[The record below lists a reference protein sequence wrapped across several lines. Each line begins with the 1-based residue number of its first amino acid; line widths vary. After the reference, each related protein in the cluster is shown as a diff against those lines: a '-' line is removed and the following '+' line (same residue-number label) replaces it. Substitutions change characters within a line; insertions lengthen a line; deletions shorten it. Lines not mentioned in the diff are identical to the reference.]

1 VNEAIFT
8 TTLDGS
14 IATWNPAAQHIF
26 GYEPHEI
33 IGKPLSRLVA
43 AENQQRHSEILKR
56 LRRGEATKDYE
67 THWISRDSG
76 IVEITL
82 TRTPIFADIN
92 HPAACLIV
100 CNDVSER
107 TRLDLA
113 ERDQLFLSSIVS
125 SADDAIVSKDLNGIV
140 TSWNRAAEVVFGYS
154 AEEMIGK
161 SVSMLIP
168 ENQPDEEQQ
177 ILKRIRRGERVEH
190 FEPSDDA
197 RMATSSTYPSPSR
210 RFGTASAASLVLPK
224 SLVTLRSRSVCR
236 RRNWPNPFSAPS
248 SNPPKTQS

>member
-1 VNEAIFT
+1 MDNERVHQFLDKAELLAIRESANEAIFA

-33 IGKPLSRLVA
+33 IGTPLFRLVA
-43 AENQQRHSEILKR
+43 AENQQRQSEILKR

-67 THWISRDSG
+67 TQWISRDGG
-76 IVEITL
+76 IVEITVNC
-82 TRTPIFADIN
+82 TPIFDDVKY
-92 HPAACLIV
+92 PAACLIV
-100 CNDVSER
+100 CNDISER
-107 TRLDLA
+107 KRLELA

-161 SVSMLIP
+161 SIAILIP
-168 ENQPDEEQQ
+168 ENHPDEEQQ
-177 ILKRIRRGERVEH
+177 ILKRIRRG
-190 FEPSDDA
+190 
-197 RMATSSTYPSPSR
+197 
-210 RFGTASAASLVLPK
+210 
-224 SLVTLRSRSVCR
+224 
-236 RRNWPNPFSAPS
+236 
-248 SNPPKTQS
+248 